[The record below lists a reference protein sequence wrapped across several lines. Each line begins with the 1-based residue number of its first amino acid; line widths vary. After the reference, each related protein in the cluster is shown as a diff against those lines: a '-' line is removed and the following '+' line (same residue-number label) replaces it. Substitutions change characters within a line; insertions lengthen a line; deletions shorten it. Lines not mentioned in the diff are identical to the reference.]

1 MLPWSSSFQSHV
13 SDANFKKSL
22 IKTCIDGLALSNMQ
36 LDPLTQAQSA
46 EDSRS
51 TAMEYY
57 DRLDINMQSKMRFI
71 WRL

>member
-1 MLPWSSSFQSHV
+1 MYWWIGASKH
-13 SDANFKKSL
+13 A
-22 IKTCIDGLALSNMQ
+22 TR
-36 LDPLTQAQSA
+36 DPLTQAQSA

-57 DRLDINMQSKMRFI
+57 DKLDINMQSKMRFI